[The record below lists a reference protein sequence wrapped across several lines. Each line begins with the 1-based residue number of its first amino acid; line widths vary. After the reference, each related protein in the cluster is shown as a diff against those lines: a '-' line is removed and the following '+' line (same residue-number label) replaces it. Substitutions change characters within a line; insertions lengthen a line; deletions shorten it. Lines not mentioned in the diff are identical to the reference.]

1 MSSTSRSCSC
11 SLTARVRLAS
21 SPLSIS
27 AHSCTAR
34 CSSTCRGSPALAPS
48 SVGENQ
54 GLKIFSQITCGETER
69 EKHDSYRPQREKHGY
84 GWGKRP
90 LAPSWS
96 RFIVSGAI
104 ISHIRYACRLKAM
117 VSLTQRPERY
127 KALIVLN
134 GRPYNGKVEVT
145 KGCVKWSGTERWALS
160 QPPVAR
166 SWTWFHATS
175 SSVSLFSLREL
186 ALTAGVDYERTAT
199 NRWKTL
205 RDCGKV
211 SNGEIKPAYTCNGGG
226 IQKNSIYCL
235 LLVVT
240 SSQIIFL

>member
-1 MSSTSRSCSC
+1 MSSKSRSCSC
-11 SLTARVRLAS
+11 CLTARVRLAS

-84 GWGKRP
+84 GWGKQP

-96 RFIVSGAI
+96 RFIISGAI
-104 ISHIRYACRLKAM
+104 ISHIRYACFLKAM

-145 KGCVKWSGTERWALS
+145 EGCVKWSGTERWALS
-160 QPPVAR
+160 QPPVAL
-166 SWTWFHATS
+166 
-175 SSVSLFSLREL
+175 VSCDQLVCSLVLLR
-186 ALTAGVDYERTAT
+186 GVGTDSRCWLRTNHSEQMKDVAWLW
-199 NRWKTL
+199 R
-205 RDCGKV
+205 KV
-211 SNGEIKPAYTCNGGG
+211 SYGEIKPAFTVYDGG
-226 IQKNSIYCL
+226 IQKFVEFVSHY
-235 LLVVT
+235 
-240 SSQIIFL
+240 SQNWQK